1 MAITTQSHQMNLSIN
16 YSCKP
21 KQMYL
26 VFARMLLFQGGCPDS
41 RRTFFGCCVRLL
53 QHLHLSVC
61 VCCVCWWLPAT
72 MAGQQRRRRCRS
84 ALSRHFSRAV
94 RAVSNTKHHRQHRH
108 HFGGGG
114 GGGGRRRRRSHW
126 RRGVWLCATRTEEKE
141 EVALVVI
148 TASRKR
154 ERVCVCVA
162 FSGGGVSGGDSARN
176 TPVVPSSS
184 AYVWLMVVCVCV
196 CGRCV
201 AMRRCRRRGF
211 GHI

>member
-1 MAITTQSHQMNLSIN
+1 MAITIQSHQMYLSIN

-26 VFARMLLFQGGCPDS
+26 VFARMLLFEGGCPDS

-61 VCCVCWWLPAT
+61 CVVFV
-72 MAGQQRRRRCRS
+72 GGYQQRWLGSNDGDDVDPRFRDI
-84 ALSRHFSRAV
+84 FRAPFAPCQTPNIIV
-94 RAVSNTKHHRQHRH
+94 STVIILVVVVVVAAVVVAVLIGGAA
-108 HFGGGG
+108 FGCVQRE
-114 GGGGRRRRRSHW
+114 RRRRRRW
-126 RRGVWLCATRTEEKE
+126 RWW
-141 EVALVVI
+141 
-148 TASRKR
+148 SSPPR
-154 ERVCVCVA
+154 ERESVCVCVA
-162 FSGGGVSGGDSARN
+162 FRGGGVSGGDSARN